1 MAQHEHICVS
11 IVPLF
16 NHLDFEDQ
24 KRIKDLVIT
33 KHYDKGEVVFSP
45 DSDDQLTIV
54 ARGSM
59 KIYRLGENGKERLL
73 RMAKPGDYD
82 GEASLFGVT
91 NDNMFGEAM
100 EKTEV
105 CFVRQSDFQD
115 LLKNYP
121 DLSLKLLTMNAQK
134 SAQTELQTQLLWM
147 ERIEQRVAFYLSNL
161 SYELDEEK
169 FELPMKMKDLA
180 NYLGTSP
187 ETLSRELKSLENNKI
202 IARERRVIEIL
213 DMDRL
218 EDVIES

>member
-1 MAQHEHICVS
+1 MTQHEHICVS

-24 KRIKDLVIT
+24 KRIKDLVVT

-82 GEASLFGVT
+82 GESNLFGVT
-91 NDNMFGEAM
+91 NNNMFGEAL

-105 CFVRQSDFQD
+105 CFVRQSDFQG

-134 SAQTELQTQLLWM
+134 TAQTELQTQLLWM

-161 SYELDEEK
+161 SYELDTDT

-187 ETLSRELKSLENNKI
+187 ETLSRVLKQLEQDDI
-202 IARERRVIEIL
+202 ITRERRAVTVR

-218 EDVIES
+218 EAVIES

>member
-1 MAQHEHICVS
+1 MTQHEHICVS

-24 KRIKDLVIT
+24 KRIKDLVVT

-82 GEASLFGVT
+82 GESSLFGVT
-91 NDNMFGEAM
+91 NNNMFGEAL

-105 CFVRQSDFQD
+105 CFVRQSDFQG

-134 SAQTELQTQLLWM
+134 TAQTELQTQLLWM

-161 SYELDEEK
+161 SYELDTDT

-187 ETLSRELKSLENNKI
+187 ETLSRVLKQLEQDDI
-202 IARERRVIEIL
+202 ITRERRAVTVR

-218 EDVIES
+218 EAVIES

>member
-1 MAQHEHICVS
+1 MTTHEHICVS

-16 NHLDFEDQ
+16 NHLNFADQ
-24 KRIKDLVIT
+24 KRIKDLVIS
-33 KHYDKGEVVFSP
+33 KQYDRGEVIFSP

-73 RMAKPGDYD
+73 RLAKPGDYD
-82 GEASLFGVT
+82 GESSLFGVT
-91 NDNMFGEAM
+91 NDNMFGEAL

-115 LLKNYP
+115 LLKSYP
-121 DLSLKLLTMNAQK
+121 DLSLKLLTMNAKK

-147 ERIEQRVAFYLSNL
+147 EKIEQRLAFYLSNL
-161 SYELDEEK
+161 SYELDCEQ

-187 ETLSRELKSLENNKI
+187 ETLSREFKHLETESI
-202 IARERRVIEIL
+202 ISRERRAVKIL

-218 EDVIES
+218 EGIIEN

>member
-1 MAQHEHICVS
+1 MTQHEHICVS

-24 KRIKDLVIT
+24 KRIKDLVVT

-82 GEASLFGVT
+82 GESSLFGVT
-91 NDNMFGEAM
+91 NDNMFGEAL

-105 CFVRQSDFQD
+105 CFVRQSDFQG

-134 SAQTELQTQLLWM
+134 TAQTELQTQLLWM

-161 SYELDEEK
+161 SYELDTDT

-187 ETLSRELKSLENNKI
+187 ETLSRVLKQLEQDDI
-202 IARERRVIEIL
+202 ITRARRAVTVR

-218 EDVIES
+218 EAVIES

>member
-1 MAQHEHICVS
+1 MTTHEHICVS

-16 NHLDFEDQ
+16 NHLDFNDQ
-24 KRIKDLVIT
+24 KRIKDLVVS
-33 KHYDKGEVVFSP
+33 KQFDKGEVIFSP

-82 GEASLFGVT
+82 GESSLFGVT
-91 NDNMFGEAM
+91 NENLFAEAL

-115 LLKNYP
+115 LLKSYP

-147 ERIEQRVAFYLSNL
+147 EKIEQRLAFYLSNR
-161 SYELDEEK
+161 SYELDQEK
-169 FELPMKMKDLA
+169 FDLPMKMKDLA

-187 ETLSRELKSLENNKI
+187 ETLSREFKHLEAEEI
-202 IARERRVIEIL
+202 ISRELRRVHIL

-218 EDVIES
+218 EEIIEN

>member
-1 MAQHEHICVS
+1 MPQHEHICVS

-24 KRIKDLVIT
+24 KRIKELAVT
-33 KHYDKGEVVFSP
+33 KQYDKGEVVFSP

-59 KIYRLGENGKERLL
+59 KVYRLGENGKERLL
-73 RMAKPGDYD
+73 RIVKPGDYD
-82 GEASLFGVT
+82 GESSLFGVT

-100 EKTEV
+100 ENTEV
-105 CFVRQSDFQD
+105 CFVRQSDFQE

-134 SAQTELQTQLLWM
+134 SARTELQTQLLWM
-147 ERIEQRVAFYLSNL
+147 DKIEQRVAFYLSNH
-161 SYELDEEK
+161 SYDLDKEK

-180 NYLGTSP
+180 SYLGTSP
-187 ETLSRELKSLENNKI
+187 ETLSRLLKQLEQDNI
-202 IARERRVIEIL
+202 IARDRRMIEIL
-213 DMDRL
+213 EMDKL
-218 EDVIES
+218 EAVIES